1 MLDAQNTP
9 ALPAVTR
16 REAYQPPDWHIPELA
31 LDFDLDPAE
40 TRVRATL
47 SVMRAGAHDRPL
59 RLDGAGQVPLS
70 VTVDGVAINDWRL
83 EGETPVVPLDGRRQ
97 DRKTVVSGKS
107 VSVRVDRGG
116 RRFIT
121 KKK

>member
-59 RLDGAGQVPLS
+59 RLDGAGQVPLP
-70 VTVDGVAINDWRL
+70 VTVDGEI
-83 EGETPVVPLDGRRQ
+83 GRASCRERVCR
-97 DRKTVVSGKS
+97 DVLFSGVDVSFKN
-107 VSVRVDRGG
+107 
-116 RRFIT
+116 
-121 KKK
+121 KKKR

>member
-1 MLDAQNTP
+1 MPRQSGWRPSGDTIEVTKMLDAQNTP

-31 LDFDLDPAE
+31 LAFDLDPAE

-59 RLDGAGQVPLS
+59 RLDGAGTVALS
-70 VTVDGVAINDWRL
+70 ATVAGVAINAWRP
-83 EGETPVVPLDGRRQ
+83 ESETVGVPPHRRPPP
-97 DRKTVVSGKS
+97 
-107 VSVRVDRGG
+107 
-116 RRFIT
+116 
-121 KKK
+121 